1 MMRWVIAVAL
11 VGAAASPLVAK
22 PKLVAGPPAGFGRL
36 LACRGLSESAARL
49 ACFDREARAV
59 GEAVARRDIV
69 VVDREAVGKTR
80 RSLFGLALPDLGIF
94 GDDGSDALK
103 QIDGVI
109 AGVSTNRDG
118 GYVFSLADG
127 SRWTQ
132 IDDRPIAIEPR
143 GGDKVIVRKAALGS
157 YMLSVGRQ
165 PDVRVRRI
173 D

>member
-1 MMRWVIAVAL
+1 MVRWMIAVA
-11 VGAAASPLVAK
+11 VIGSISSPVAAK
-22 PKLVAGPPAGFGRL
+22 PKFIPGPPAGFERL

-49 ACFDREARAV
+49 ACFDREAGAV

-94 GDDGSDALK
+94 GDDGKDAIK
-103 QIDGVI
+103 QIDGVV

-143 GGDKVIVRKAALGS
+143 GGDKVVVRKAALGS
-157 YMLSVGRQ
+157 YMLSVRRQ
-165 PDVRVRRI
+165 PDVRVRRL

>member
-1 MMRWVIAVAL
+1 MVRWIIAAVLIGTA
-11 VGAAASPLVAK
+11 GSPIWAK
-22 PKLVAGPPAGFGRL
+22 PTLAQGSPAGFERL
-36 LACRGLSESAARL
+36 MACRGLSESAARL
-49 ACFDREARAV
+49 ACFDREAGAV
-59 GEAVARRDIV
+59 GAAVARRDIV

-80 RSLFGLALPDLGIF
+80 RSLFGLALPNLGIF
-94 GDDGSDALK
+94 GDDGKDAIK
-103 QIDGVI
+103 QIDGVV

-143 GGDKVIVRKAALGS
+143 SGDKVVVRKAALGS

-165 PDVRVRRI
+165 PDVRVRRL

>member
-1 MMRWVIAVAL
+1 MVRWAITVAL
-11 VGAAASPLVAK
+11 MWAAGSPLAAK
-22 PKLVAGPPAGFGRL
+22 PKFVAGPPAGFERL
-36 LACRGLSESAARL
+36 LACRGLGESAARL
-49 ACFDREARAV
+49 ACFDREAGSV

-69 VVDREAVGKTR
+69 VVDREAAGKMR
-80 RSLFGLALPDLGIF
+80 RSLFGLALPDLAIF
-94 GDDGSDALK
+94 GDDGKDAIK

-132 IDDRPIAIEPR
+132 IDDRTIALEPR
-143 GGDKVIVRKAALGS
+143 GGDKVMVSKAAMGS
-157 YMLSVGRQ
+157 YMLSVRRQ
-165 PDVRVRRI
+165 PGVRVRRI